1 MLGAGGFGLVIAAK
15 QKKGNLP
22 VAIKFVH
29 KSSVKEFRKIDGKEI
44 PAEAYFQ
51 FQAHNRNVIDIYEVI
66 EIDDFFVYVME
77 RPENCKDLFQ
87 IIEDRY
93 KAKSALTEKEARK
106 YFTQVLNA
114 NICCEENGVLHRDV
128 KPENILIDMSCDE
141 AKLIDFGLSSEIQE
155 KPFTRFRGT
164 TSYMPPE
171 YYKFKQYDGCQ
182 GTVWQMGILLVDML
196 SPVFNAFEHISDAFT
211 KPPYVPN
218 DLSPEV
224 KRLIHSL
231 LNINPV
237 NRPTLKEI
245 QKHPWITQP
254 VS

>member
-1 MLGAGGFGLVIAAK
+1 MAKAGTNKLFFISIHYS
-15 QKKGNLP
+15 Q
-22 VAIKFVH
+22 
-29 KSSVKEFRKIDGKEI
+29 IDGKEI

-155 KPFTRFRGT
+155 KPFTRFRG
-164 TSYMPPE
+164 E
-171 YYKFKQYDGCQ
+171 RDRNHFFKSTYAQ
-182 GTVWQMGILLVDML
+182 L
-196 SPVFNAFEHISDAFT
+196 S
-211 KPPYVPN
+211 
-218 DLSPEV
+218 
-224 KRLIHSL
+224 IHQFCSHVQSA
-231 LNINPV
+231 P
-237 NRPTLKEI
+237 LK
-245 QKHPWITQP
+245 KGMY
-254 VS
+254 

>member
-1 MLGAGGFGLVIAAK
+1 M
-15 QKKGNLP
+15 
-22 VAIKFVH
+22 
-29 KSSVKEFRKIDGKEI
+29 
-44 PAEAYFQ
+44 
-51 FQAHNRNVIDIYEVI
+51 IDIYEVI

-155 KPFTRFRGT
+155 KPFTRFRG
-164 TSYMPPE
+164 E
-171 YYKFKQYDGCQ
+171 RDR
-182 GTVWQMGILLVDML
+182 I
-196 SPVFNAFEHISDAFT
+196 ISL
-211 KPPYVPN
+211 KV
-218 DLSPEV
+218 
-224 KRLIHSL
+224 
-231 LNINPV
+231 
-237 NRPTLKEI
+237 PTLSSQSISFVVMYRAHHLRRACTKTRNTGTPEHPGTPKEPQNTEI
-245 QKHPWITQP
+245 KLTVLSCFSITDHVRNEMLVQF
-254 VS
+254 VYRRNIKKLRGRR

>member
-1 MLGAGGFGLVIAAK
+1 M
-15 QKKGNLP
+15 
-22 VAIKFVH
+22 
-29 KSSVKEFRKIDGKEI
+29 
-44 PAEAYFQ
+44 
-51 FQAHNRNVIDIYEVI
+51 IDIYEVI

-155 KPFTRFRGT
+155 KPFTRFRGERDRNHFFKST
-164 TSYMPPE
+164 YAQLSMYQFCSVQSAPLKKGM
-171 YYKFKQYDGCQ
+171 YYNQEHRNT
-182 GTVWQMGILLVDML
+182 GTPRTPKEPQNTEIKLTVLSCFSITDHVKNEMLLQFVY
-196 SPVFNAFEHISDAFT
+196 P
-211 KPPYVPN
+211 
-218 DLSPEV
+218 
-224 KRLIHSL
+224 R
-231 LNINPV
+231 NIKKL
-237 NRPTLKEI
+237 R
-245 QKHPWITQP
+245 
-254 VS
+254 SRR